1 MSIPVSISMYKAL
14 VYLFLVHDQD
24 QSTFLIVALISE
36 KIVSFTV
43 RNGHS
48 SGISFITDAHRR
60 LLTPTVGALLCRDG
74 SSPYNHLGIPPISD
88 LYPMALKLPKGR
100 YSRLALMS

>member
-100 YSRLALMS
+100 YSSLAIMS